1 MRRGTKS
8 PLGLKI
14 WQKMLLLAFGLG
26 FIIGEMAVFESLPW
40 LFFVLAGGGAL
51 LAFVALNGG
60 RDLNHRR
67 SIDSG
72 SRNSATEPKVRK
84 DIPFNPWDGV
94 SDNKKRLK
102 NDSGK
107 TLPLSFL
114 SSPRRILHIL

>member
-67 SIDSG
+67 STGPG
-72 SRNSATEPKVRK
+72 SRNSAPEPKV
-84 DIPFNPWDGV
+84 
-94 SDNKKRLK
+94 
-102 NDSGK
+102 
-107 TLPLSFL
+107 
-114 SSPRRILHIL
+114 